1 MLWAGV
7 PTNPGP
13 GGPEGQSRVKV
24 ERASGAYITYWIE
37 VTNLTN
43 TTVGIEGRYA
53 ILDR

>member
-1 MLWAGV
+1 LWDVV
-7 PTNPGP
+7 PTTLGP
-13 GGPEGQSRVKV
+13 GGPEVKSRVKV

-43 TTVGIEGRYA
+43 RQVDIEGRYV